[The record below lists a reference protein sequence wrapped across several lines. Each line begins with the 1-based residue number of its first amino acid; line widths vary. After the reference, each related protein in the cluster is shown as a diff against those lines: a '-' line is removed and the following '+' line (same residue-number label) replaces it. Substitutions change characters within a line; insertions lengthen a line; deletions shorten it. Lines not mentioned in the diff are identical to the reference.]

1 MAIYY
6 ENYDYTQIL
15 DRPDLQYSPYV
26 AALDIQYSHNAP
38 YLWTFTLDSTGIDGA
53 DPIAYGR
60 SFAELLEFLHELKRR
75 MKLMRKSEREKHC
88 LIVIVADLFRFF
100 AQTKKALPYSAEPFV
115 AKSASDVLLATI
127 LDVYEL
133 HSYKAYFET
142 ELEED
147 MLNDYGIITEDID
160 VAALS
165 ERCELTEDEI
175 DNSANKSFYMAYIF
189 RQELD
194 LKYQGAP
201 GRLVLTKTS
210 RVKTM
215 FAYEERKASNKA
227 ACNLRAQI
235 MKMNPICSEYGREF
249 LLPLLYKAFIG
260 GAVFYEPGVP
270 NKEFENVSSVDL
282 SSAYASR
289 MVLSRY
295 PIGKFEELP
304 QPKSYKDLFEKP
316 YSRYAMLITFTA
328 EGVEVLPDGLAFIPA
343 QLRAHYIDVN
353 DKAEI
358 EDQLTRASSTR
369 IRKAHRLTM
378 TLTDIDF
385 KLFLDNYKFER
396 IKLENI
402 VGSRYGYLPDYVQRV
417 IVQLYSSKAAAKI
430 RKAELKAAG
439 SLTLAEERAYNV
451 IKTELARLYGIFTNK
466 PVVSKYA
473 FDPERKEPK
482 IVDKHYISETSK
494 YSPVLYQWGVWTT
507 ALVRKEIAD
516 LRRKLIGLPEDR
528 RVKVLSGDTDNINY
542 IGSADDIISQYN
554 ENVKAQIE
562 RRSESLGIQPE
573 QLQGLGQL
581 TVDKYI
587 KYKLTGLKQ
596 YCYIRETDSGKV
608 FEYKVGG
615 MSRSCPYFERE
626 FKTPEQRFA
635 HFGLGLVIPRE
646 YEPRVVTV
654 PVSEHIEDNWIDRD
668 GNSCHSEC
676 DSYLKTIVDKF
687 TIAPL
692 VTSGGIRPDGKLP
705 TLAEV
710 EQLADKIRNPLY
722 NPANYIKKKY
732 FKEV

>member
-1 MAIYY
+1 MAIFFR
-6 ENYDYTQIL
+6 NYDYTQIL
-15 DRPDLQYSPYV
+15 DRADLQYSPYV
-26 AALDIQYSHNAP
+26 AALDIQYAHHAP
-38 YLWTFTLDSTGIDGA
+38 YLWTFTLDSTGSDGA

-60 SFAELLEFLHELKRR
+60 SFEELIEFLRELARR
-75 MKLMRKSEREKHC
+75 MKLMHKSEREKHC
-88 LIVIVADLFRFF
+88 LIVIVADLFKFF
-100 AQTKKALPYSAEPFV
+100 AQTKKVLPYSAEPFV
-115 AKSASDVLLATI
+115 AKTASDVLLATI

-133 HSYKAYFET
+133 YSYKAYFET
-142 ELEED
+142 ELEDD
-147 MLNDYGIITEDID
+147 MLHDFGIITEDISTD
-160 VAALS
+160 ALS
-165 ERCELTEDEI
+165 DRCALTEDEI

-194 LKYQGAP
+194 LKYQGSP

-249 LLPLLYKAFIG
+249 VLPLLYKAFIG
-260 GAVFYEPGVP
+260 GCVFYEPGVP
-270 NKEFENVSSVDL
+270 NVEFDDVNSVDL

-304 QPKSYKDLFEKP
+304 QPESYKQLSEKP

-328 EGVEVLPDGLAFIPA
+328 EGVEVLPDGLAFLPA
-343 QLRAHYIDVN
+343 QLRAHYININ
-353 DKAEI
+353 DRAEI
-358 EDQLTRASSTR
+358 QDQLDRAGATR

-385 KLFLDNYKFER
+385 KLFLENYSFKR

-402 VGSRYGYLPDYVQRV
+402 LGSRYGYLPDYVQRV

-430 RKAELKAAG
+430 RKAELKSAG

-466 PVVSKYA
+466 PVVTKYA
-473 FDPERKEPK
+473 FNTETKEPVV
-482 IVDKHYISETSK
+482 VDKHYISETSK

-516 LRRKLIGLPEDR
+516 LRRKLIELPEDR

-542 IGSADDIISQYN
+542 TGSADDIIAQYN
-554 ENVKAQIE
+554 DNVKAQIE
-562 RRSESLGIQPE
+562 RRSEALGINPE

-581 TVDKYI
+581 TIDKYI

-596 YCYIRETDSGKV
+596 YCYIRATESGNV

-615 MSRSCPYFERE
+615 MSRNCPYFERE

-654 PVSEHIEDNWIDRD
+654 PVSEHIEETWIDRD
-668 GNSCHSEC
+668 GNSCRSEC

-692 VTSGGIRPDGKLP
+692 VTSGGVRPDGKLP
-705 TLAEV
+705 TLGEI
-710 EQLADKIRNPLY
+710 EQLAEKIRNPLY
-722 NPANYIKKKY
+722 NPQNYIKKKY

>member
-1 MAIYY
+1 
-6 ENYDYTQIL
+6 
-15 DRPDLQYSPYV
+15 
-26 AALDIQYSHNAP
+26 
-38 YLWTFTLDSTGIDGA
+38 
-53 DPIAYGR
+53 
-60 SFAELLEFLHELKRR
+60 
-75 MKLMRKSEREKHC
+75 
-88 LIVIVADLFRFF
+88 
-100 AQTKKALPYSAEPFV
+100 
-115 AKSASDVLLATI
+115 
-127 LDVYEL
+127 
-133 HSYKAYFET
+133 
-142 ELEED
+142 
-147 MLNDYGIITEDID
+147 
-160 VAALS
+160 
-165 ERCELTEDEI
+165 
-175 DNSANKSFYMAYIF
+175 
-189 RQELD
+189 
-194 LKYQGAP
+194 
-201 GRLVLTKTS
+201 
-210 RVKTM
+210 
-215 FAYEERKASNKA
+215 
-227 ACNLRAQI
+227 
-235 MKMNPICSEYGREF
+235 MNPICSEYGREF

-260 GAVFYEPGVP
+260 GSVFYEPGVP

-304 QPKSYKDLFEKP
+304 QPKSYKELFEKP
-316 YSRYAMLITFTA
+316 YARYAMLITFTA

-385 KLFLDNYKFER
+385 KLFLDNYKFDR

-402 VGSRYGYLPDYVQRV
+402 VGSRYGFLPDYVQRV

-466 PVVSKYA
+466 PIMPKYA
-473 FDPERKEPK
+473 FDTERKEPK
-482 IVDKHYISETSK
+482 IVDKYYISETSK

-528 RVKVLSGDTDNINY
+528 HVKVLSGDTDNINY

-554 ENVKAQIE
+554 DNVKAQIE
-562 RRSESLGIQPE
+562 RRSEALGIQPE

-581 TVDKYI
+581 TVEKYI

-596 YCYIRETDSGKV
+596 YCYIRETESGNV
-608 FEYKVGG
+608 FEYKAGG
-615 MSRSCPYFERE
+615 MDPHCPYFVRE
-626 FKTPEQRFA
+626 FKTPEQRFN
-635 HFGLGLVIPRE
+635 HFQLGLVIPRE
-646 YEPRVVTV
+646 YEPRVVTI
-654 PVSEHIEDNWIDRD
+654 PASEHIEDDWIDRD

-692 VTSGGIRPDGKLP
+692 VTSSGGIRPDGKLP